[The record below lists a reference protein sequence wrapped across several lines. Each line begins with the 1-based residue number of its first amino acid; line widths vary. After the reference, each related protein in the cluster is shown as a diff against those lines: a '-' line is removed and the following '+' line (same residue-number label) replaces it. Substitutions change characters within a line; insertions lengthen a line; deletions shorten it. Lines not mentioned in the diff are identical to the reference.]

1 MKYTEEEIKTA
12 KKVLDIVNAI
22 LNNKTIQYKSS
33 STCNEWVDVIGIPIF
48 NEKNIDNFRVKPLEA
63 YRPCTCRKEF
73 IEVLAKDWYNIE
85 LSKRNA
91 DTFDQIIGICENGV
105 QLRLGGAITYQK
117 LFEEYIFRGRIEN
130 TRIIGVKQE
139 IKQNLN
145 YKRINNNFTN
155 FITNHIVVNRV
166 NN

>member
-73 IEVLAKDWYNIE
+73 LEVLAKDWYNIE
-85 LSKRNA
+85 LIKKNTN
-91 DTFDQIIGICENGV
+91 TFDQITGICENGV
-105 QLRLGGAITYQK
+105 QLKSRALVIYST
-117 LFEEYIFRGRIEN
+117 LFEEYIFKGRLEKD
-130 TRIIGVKQE
+130 RIIGVKQE
-139 IKQNLN
+139 IK
-145 YKRINNNFTN
+145 
-155 FITNHIVVNRV
+155 
-166 NN
+166 

>member
-33 STCNEWVDVIGIPIF
+33 STCNKWTDIVGMPIF
-48 NEKNIDNFRVKPLEA
+48 SEKNIDNFRVKPLEE
-63 YRPCTCRKEF
+63 YRPCENRKEF

-85 LSKRNA
+85 LIKKNTN
-91 DTFDQIIGICENGV
+91 TFDQIIGICENGV
-105 QLRLGGAITYQK
+105 QLRSRALVIYSM
-117 LFEEYIFRGRIEN
+117 LFEEYIFKGRIEN

-139 IKQNLN
+139 IK
-145 YKRINNNFTN
+145 
-155 FITNHIVVNRV
+155 
-166 NN
+166 

>member
-48 NEKNIDNFRVKPLEA
+48 NEKNIDNFRVKPLEE
-63 YRPCTCRKEF
+63 YRPCENRKEF

-85 LSKRNA
+85 LIKKNTN
-91 DTFDQIIGICENGV
+91 TFDQIIGIYENGV
-105 QLRLGGAITYQK
+105 QLRLGG
-117 LFEEYIFRGRIEN
+117 L
-130 TRIIGVKQE
+130 IIY
-139 IKQNLN
+139 QNL
-145 YKRINNNFTN
+145 F
-155 FITNHIVVNRV
+155 
-166 NN
+166 

>member
-33 STCNEWVDVIGIPIF
+33 STCNEWVDMVGMPIF
-48 NEKNIDNFRVKPLEA
+48 SEKNIDNFRVKPLEE

-73 IEVLAKDWYNIE
+73 IELLAKDWYNIE
-85 LSKRNA
+85 LIKKNTN
-91 DTFDQIIGICENGV
+91 TFDQIIGIYENGV
-105 QLRLGGAITYQK
+105 QLRLGGLIIYQN
-117 LFEEYIFRGRIEN
+117 LFEEYIFKGRIKN

-139 IKQNLN
+139 IK
-145 YKRINNNFTN
+145 
-155 FITNHIVVNRV
+155 
-166 NN
+166 

>member
-48 NEKNIDNFRVKPLEA
+48 SEKNIDNFRVKPLEE
-63 YRPCTCRKEF
+63 YRPCENRKEF

-85 LSKRNA
+85 LIKKNTN
-91 DTFDQIIGICENGV
+91 TFDQIIGIYENGV
-105 QLRLGGAITYQK
+105 QLRLGGLIIYQN
-117 LFEEYIFRGRIEN
+117 LFEEYIFKRRLEKD
-130 TRIIGVKQE
+130 RIIGVKQE
-139 IKQNLN
+139 IK
-145 YKRINNNFTN
+145 
-155 FITNHIVVNRV
+155 
-166 NN
+166 

>member
-48 NEKNIDNFRVKPLEA
+48 NEKNIDNFRVKPLEE
-63 YRPCTCRKEF
+63 YRPCENRKEF

-85 LSKRNA
+85 LIKKNTN
-91 DTFDQIIGICENGV
+91 TFDQIIGIYENGV
-105 QLRLGGAITYQK
+105 QLRLGGLIIYQN
-117 LFEEYIFRGRIEN
+117 LFEEYIFKRRLEKD
-130 TRIIGVKQE
+130 RIIGVKQE
-139 IKQNLN
+139 IK
-145 YKRINNNFTN
+145 
-155 FITNHIVVNRV
+155 
-166 NN
+166 

>member
-48 NEKNIDNFRVKPLEA
+48 NEKKIDNFRVKPLEA

-85 LSKRNA
+85 LIKKNTN
-91 DTFDQIIGICENGV
+91 TFDQIIDIYENGV
-105 QLRLGGAITYQK
+105 QLRLGGLIIYQN
-117 LFEEYIFRGRIEN
+117 LFEEYIFKGRLEKD
-130 TRIIGVKQE
+130 RIIGVKQE
-139 IKQNLN
+139 IK
-145 YKRINNNFTN
+145 
-155 FITNHIVVNRV
+155 
-166 NN
+166 

>member
-22 LNNKTIQYKSS
+22 LNNKTIQYKNS
-33 STCNEWVDVIGIPIF
+33 STCNEWVDIVGIPVF
-48 NEKNIDNFRVKPLEA
+48 SEKNIDNFRVKPLEA

-73 IEVLAKDWYNIE
+73 IELLAKDWYNIE
-85 LSKRNA
+85 LIKKNTN
-91 DTFDQIIGICENGV
+91 TFDQIIGICENGV
-105 QLRLGGAITYQK
+105 QLKSRALIIYST
-117 LFEEYIFRGRIEN
+117 LFEEYIFKGRLEKDK
-130 TRIIGVKQE
+130 IIGIKQE

-145 YKRINNNFTN
+145 FKRINNNFTN

>member
-73 IEVLAKDWYNIE
+73 IELLAKDWYNIE
-85 LSKRNA
+85 LIKKNTN
-91 DTFDQIIGICENGV
+91 TFDQIIGICENGV
-105 QLRLGGAITYQK
+105 QLRSRALVIYST
-117 LFEEYIFRGRIEN
+117 LFEEYIFKGRLEKDK
-130 TRIIGVKQE
+130 IIGIKQE
-139 IKQNLN
+139 IK
-145 YKRINNNFTN
+145 
-155 FITNHIVVNRV
+155 
-166 NN
+166 